1 MLASRKE
8 NKEFLFPLCFPMV
21 AAKDGGS
28 FPSVGSPWS
37 FSDSET
43 SQNICKEHLLICICT
58 FGKANS
64 GMDIK

>member
-1 MLASRKE
+1 
-8 NKEFLFPLCFPMV
+8 MV

-28 FPSVGSPWS
+28 YPSVGSPWS
-37 FSDSET
+37 FSDSEK

-64 GMDIK
+64 RKDIKYKKIFFFFISYKC